1 MIEVD
6 FDFARYVALRR
17 GQIEQRARDGAAY
30 AFSGELKA
38 RRMLNGAR
46 PVTIAIEATG
56 RRWRSSA
63 RDKLLDE
70 ATLATDQT
78 FSEVYMAGRRAARA
92 LGMPCPPI
100 YVVADTSDIEARVLG
115 TVADP
120 CLFIGRRY
128 AEQLQRPEL
137 TALIGHQ
144 LGHVQNNHILY
155 ATALFYLRHD
165 AAFFVRW
172 TVQPAIMALQA
183 WSRRAEISCDRAALL
198 CVQDVDA
205 VLSFIVRTGTGK
217 LDADVHAVLAEV
229 DSAQVG
235 RFADLFR
242 SHPLVPTRVK
252 ALRLFSESILY
263 KKLTGADK
271 PTGRSIEDVDGEVAD
286 LIGLF

>member
-6 FDFARYVALRR
+6 FDFARYVAMRR

-38 RRMLNGAR
+38 RRMLNTAR
-46 PVTIAIEATG
+46 PVTIALEATS
-56 RRWRSSA
+56 RRWKSSA
-63 RDKLLDE
+63 RDRLLGE
-70 ATLATDQT
+70 ATLATDQA
-78 FSEVYMAGRRAARA
+78 FSDLYVAGRRAATA

-100 YVVADTSDIEARVLG
+100 YVVPDTSDIEARVLG
-115 TVADP
+115 TIADP

-128 AEQLQRPEL
+128 AEQLATPEL
-137 TALIGHQ
+137 TALVGHQ

-172 TVQPAIMALQA
+172 IVQPAIMALQA

-198 CVQDVDA
+198 CVRDVDA

-217 LDADVHAVLAEV
+217 LDADVPAALAEV
-229 DSAQVG
+229 DRSEVG

-252 ALRLFSESILY
+252 ALRMFAESILY
-263 KKLTGADK
+263 KKLTGADR
-271 PTGRSIEDVDGEVAD
+271 PSGRSIEDVDNDVSEM
-286 LIGLF
+286 LGLF